1 MKELDKKIKTG
12 IVLGIM
18 CLALTLGICIQIR
31 TVKQYS
37 TKVGQNYDQNNLRAE
52 VLKYKERYENQIK
65 EIEKLDNEL
74 EAKIEEASTKNTNLD
89 DAKNQITAGNKI
101 IGTSEVTG
109 PGITITLTDSKLDA
123 SSVLDA
129 SSLIVHHLDIYYIIN
144 ELKNAGA
151 EAISVNDQ
159 RVVPTTS
166 IECGGNIITIN
177 GQKIGSPFTIKA
189 IGLPENL
196 ANLNRAGGYLSYMK
210 NASIGVDL
218 KKSNNITIPK
228 YSGIINYKYANSL
241 EEK

>member
-1 MKELDKKIKTG
+1 MDKKIKTG

-18 CLALTLGICIQIR
+18 CLALTVGICIQVR

-52 VLKYKERYENQIK
+52 VLKYKEKYENQIK

-74 EAKIEEASTKNTNLD
+74 EEKIEEASNKNANLE
-89 DAKNQITAGNKI
+89 DAKNQIKTGNKI

-129 SSLIVHHLDIYYIIN
+129 SSLIVHNLDIYYIIN

-228 YSGIINYKYANSL
+228 YTGIINYKYAKSV

>member
-1 MKELDKKIKTG
+1 MDKKIKTG

-18 CLALTLGICIQIR
+18 CLALTVGICIQVR

-52 VLKYKERYENQIK
+52 VLKYKEKYENQIK

-74 EAKIEEASTKNTNLD
+74 EAKIEEASNKNTNLE
-89 DAKNQITAGNKI
+89 DAKNQIKTGNKI

-129 SSLIVHHLDIYYIIN
+129 SSLIVHNLDIYYIIN

-218 KKSNNITIPK
+218 KKSKNITIPK
-228 YSGIINYKYANSL
+228 YTGIINYKYAKSV

>member
-1 MKELDKKIKTG
+1 MDKKIKTG

-18 CLALTLGICIQIR
+18 CLALTVGICIQVR

-74 EAKIEEASTKNTNLD
+74 EAKIEEASNKNTNLE
-89 DAKNQITAGNKI
+89 DAKNQIKTGNKI

-189 IGLPENL
+189 IGLPENP

-228 YSGIINYKYANSL
+228 YTGIINYKYAKSV

>member
-1 MKELDKKIKTG
+1 MDKKAKTG
-12 IVLGIM
+12 IVLGVM

-52 VLKYKERYENQIK
+52 VLKYKEKYENQIK
-65 EIEKLDNEL
+65 EIEKLDSEL
-74 EAKIEEASTKNTNLD
+74 ETKIEEASAKNTNLE
-89 DAKNQITAGNKI
+89 DAKNQIKAGNKI

-151 EAISVNDQ
+151 EAISVNEQ

-166 IECGGNIITIN
+166 IECGGNIITVN
-177 GQKIGSPFTIKA
+177 GQKIGSPFVIKA
-189 IGLPENL
+189 IGVPENL

-210 NASIGVDL
+210 SASIGVDL

-228 YSGIINYKYANSL
+228 YSGIINYKYAKSV

>member
-1 MKELDKKIKTG
+1 MKKGKITVCITIAIACFALATVMCMQFKVVKETDITSIETMREEELRTELANWKKMYKEAQEQYNEKTAKLAEYKEKEQSTEDSSKLVEKELEQTNMYLGKTD
-12 IVLGIM
+12 VE
-18 CLALTLGICIQIR
+18 
-31 TVKQYS
+31 
-37 TKVGQNYDQNNLRAE
+37 GQ
-52 VLKYKERYENQIK
+52 
-65 EIEKLDNEL
+65 
-74 EAKIEEASTKNTNLD
+74 
-89 DAKNQITAGNKI
+89 
-101 IGTSEVTG
+101 
-109 PGITITLTDSKLDA
+109 GITIKIQDVDKQNTNQEENVDPLSAEDLLVIVDYLKL
-123 SSVLDA
+123 
-129 SSLIVHHLDIYYIIN
+129 
-144 ELKNAGA
+144 AGA

-228 YSGIINYKYANSL
+228 YTGIINYKYAKSV

>member
-1 MKELDKKIKTG
+1 MDKKIKTG

-18 CLALTLGICIQIR
+18 CLALTVGICIQVR

-74 EAKIEEASTKNTNLD
+74 EAKIEEASNKNTNLE
-89 DAKNQITAGNKI
+89 DAKKQIKTGNKI

-228 YSGIINYKYANSL
+228 YTGIINYKYAKSV

>member
-1 MKELDKKIKTG
+1 MET
-12 IVLGIM
+12 
-18 CLALTLGICIQIR
+18 
-31 TVKQYS
+31 
-37 TKVGQNYDQNNLRAE
+37 
-52 VLKYKERYENQIK
+52 
-65 EIEKLDNEL
+65 
-74 EAKIEEASTKNTNLD
+74 KIEEASAKNTNLE
-89 DAKNQITAGNKI
+89 DAKNQIKAGNKI

-151 EAISVNDQ
+151 EAISVNEQ

-166 IECGGNIITIN
+166 IECGGNIITVN
-177 GQKIGSPFTIKA
+177 GQKIGSPFVIKA

-210 NASIGVDL
+210 SASIGVDL

-228 YSGIINYKYANSL
+228 YSGIINYKYAKSV

>member
-1 MKELDKKIKTG
+1 MDKKIKTG

-18 CLALTLGICIQIR
+18 CLALTVGICIQVR

-74 EAKIEEASTKNTNLD
+74 EAKIEEASNKNTNLE
-89 DAKNQITAGNKI
+89 DAKNQIKTGNKI

-228 YSGIINYKYANSL
+228 YTGIINYKYAKSV

>member
-1 MKELDKKIKTG
+1 MDKKIKTG

-18 CLALTLGICIQIR
+18 CLALTVGICIQVR

-52 VLKYKERYENQIK
+52 VLKYKEKYENQIK

-74 EAKIEEASTKNTNLD
+74 EAKIEEASNKNTNLE
-89 DAKNQITAGNKI
+89 DAKNQIKTGNKI

-129 SSLIVHHLDIYYIIN
+129 SSLIVHNLDIYYIIN

-189 IGLPENL
+189 IGLPEVLINVD
-196 ANLNRAGGYLSYMK
+196 RFGGYLDNLRETRYLK
-210 NASIGVDL
+210 VSIEKATD
-218 KKSNNITIPK
+218 KKTITIPK
-228 YSGIINYKYANSL
+228 YTGILKFQYAVS
-241 EEK
+241 K

>member
-74 EAKIEEASTKNTNLD
+74 EAKIEEASTKNTNLE
-89 DAKNQITAGNKI
+89 DAKNQIKAGNKI

-109 PGITITLTDSKLDA
+109 PGITISLTDSKLDA

-196 ANLNRAGGYLSYMK
+196 ANLSRAGGYLSYMK

-228 YSGIINYKYANSL
+228 YSGIINYKYAKSL

>member
-1 MKELDKKIKTG
+1 MDKKIKTG

-18 CLALTLGICIQIR
+18 CLALTVGICIQVR

-52 VLKYKERYENQIK
+52 VLKYKERYDNKIK

-74 EAKIEEASTKNTNLD
+74 EEKIEEASNKNTNLE
-89 DAKNQITAGNKI
+89 DAKNQIKAGNKI

-129 SSLIVHHLDIYYIIN
+129 SSLIVHNLDIYYIIN

-228 YSGIINYKYANSL
+228 YTGIINYKYAKSV

>member
-1 MKELDKKIKTG
+1 MDKKIKTG

-18 CLALTLGICIQIR
+18 CLALTVGICIQVR

-37 TKVGQNYDQNNLRAE
+37 TKVGQNYDQNYLIAE
-52 VLKYKERYENQIK
+52 VLKYKEKYENQIK

-74 EAKIEEASTKNTNLD
+74 EAKIEEASNKNTNLE
-89 DAKNQITAGNKI
+89 DAKNQIKTGNKI

-129 SSLIVHHLDIYYIIN
+129 SSLIVHNLDIYYIIN

-228 YSGIINYKYANSL
+228 YTGIINYKYAKSV